1 MKKIDR
7 AVEKALLGEKYTE
20 FSKLREEYQ
29 KAIEN
34 IREHLKENPLLPLY
48 EKHIGGKILVNE
60 TGQVMVAK
68 NSLPTLKELR
78 VRAEE
83 VGIDISDLGRS
94 RTKIYERLER
104 KNEMVSQK
112 ETPISKRMGS
122 NQEVQREIVDLSKN
136 YTENQED
143 GQGESSG
150 DFDFLDEIE
159 EEPNNLEQAD
169 FIGEQSEE
177 ERQLISQMLSL
188 GSRGGS
194 ISKVID
200 KVDLDNILESE
211 N

>member
-83 VGIDISDLGRS
+83 VGVDISDLGRS